1 MRTLGIVRRVGVLIG
16 RRGASLLFVGMLAF
30 VLAASLWWAPAVQR
44 ATPGYRVLSDLAPL
58 WLWASAW
65 TLSGVVCW
73 VQAFVH
79 QDRVAFALSTAMW
92 WAYGIAYFVGAVSG
106 VNPRGWVGGA
116 IWVLFGAW
124 INLIATWPESADV
137 LPGGRRH
144 ARRD

>member
-1 MRTLGIVRRVGVLIG
+1 MKTVALVRRVGLLIG

-30 VLAASLWWAPAVQR
+30 VLAASLWFAPVAP
-44 ATPGYRVLSDLAPL
+44 TYRVLSDLAPL

-65 TLSGVVCW
+65 TLSGAVCW
-73 VQAFVH
+73 VQAFVR

-92 WAYGIAYFVGAVSG
+92 WAYGLAYFVGSFSG
-106 VNPRGWVGGA
+106 ANPRGWVGGA

-124 INLIATWPESADV
+124 INLIATWPETADL